1 MHLRK
6 CVCVSGE
13 NNGCVSFLLFLLIPL
28 RNRFPKMFKWG
39 TALIKGGLLIYF
51 LLNWFVT
58 ALFHISDRFDMN
70 KWIHRS
76 SRTHHAKTSLNH
88 WFPPD
93 AADLL
98 VCLDGG
104 NASTWKKNKEISK
117 TFKNSF
123 DLAKNKNTHL
133 RRNYFVPAFLIYH
146 LLLSNRA
153 VIWRNK
159 KKC

>member
-1 MHLRK
+1 MHLRT

-39 TALIKGGLLIYF
+39 TALINGGLLIYF

-58 ALFHISDRFDMN
+58 APFHISDRFDMN

-76 SRTHHAKTSLNH
+76 SRTHHTKTTWIIGFLPTPQSC
-88 WFPPD
+88 W
-93 AADLL
+93 
-98 VCLDGG
+98 CG

>member
-6 CVCVSGE
+6 CVCVSGD
-13 NNGCVSFLLFLLIPL
+13 NNGCVSFVLFVLIPL

-58 ALFHISDRFDMN
+58 ALIHISDRFDMN

-76 SRTHHAKTSLNH
+76 SRTHHTKTKPNH

-93 AADLL
+93 AAELL
-98 VCLDGG
+98 VRLDGG
-104 NASTWKKNKEISK
+104 NVSTWKKNKEISK
-117 TFKNSF
+117 KIYLTWQRIKIH
-123 DLAKNKNTHL
+123 KYTHL
-133 RRNYFVPAFLIYH
+133 RRNYFVPAFLIYQ
-146 LLLSNRA
+146 SA
-153 VIWRNK
+153 VFK
-159 KKC
+159 